1 MDNAINLDMLT
12 EAFEIYEQ
20 NLAAEIPKADFEPSK
35 DFERKMDKLIKSERS
50 VYHRLT
56 LTKARRAIAI
66 ATVIAVLLA
75 SAMSVSAI
83 REKIFS
89 FFVSRGNQIDVTE
102 YDTEQA
108 SYPTE
113 LERQL
118 KPDYLPEGYSLED
131 SSFEDNSAYLLY
143 TKGDDYLTIEQ
154 FVKSEYKSATD
165 GEYKTEKKLTEDGT
179 EFIVRT
185 SDDGSVMLVFD
196 KDGYVFELVGFESE
210 DELVKTASSLM

>member
-35 DFERKMDKLIKSERS
+35 DFERKI
-50 VYHRLT
+50 
-56 LTKARRAIAI
+56 
-66 ATVIAVLLA
+66 
-75 SAMSVSAI
+75 
-83 REKIFS
+83 
-89 FFVSRGNQIDVTE
+89 NQIDVTE